1 MNRCIQIGKYF
12 SRRYLGQNGL
22 PTSYDSDH
30 FQFYS
35 THINRAKESQYSVAH
50 GFFGNTSGPVYPDGY
65 DEAGQ
70 PLFDTGL
77 TPIPSISTL
86 EHNTFVLLAASLW
99 FSPAYLFSHF
109 CIFVS
114 FSPTALRLA
123 HAHESSEV
131 FTNFHNSH
139 AEVYARL
146 FNQTGYTTS
155 GYDITN
161 VVDALMYIHDLGY
174 LFSFSV
180 IHSYLVYLD

>member
-1 MNRCIQIGKYF
+1 MNRCIQIGKFF
-12 SRRYLGQNGL
+12 SRRYLGQNGI

-30 FQFYS
+30 FLFYS
-35 THINRAKESQYSVAH
+35 THINRAKESQFSVAH

-99 FSPAYLFSHF
+99 FFSLPFFCF
-109 CIFVS
+109 CIFAF

-123 HAHESSEV
+123 HEHESSEV

-161 VVDALMYIHDLGY
+161 VVDALMYIHDLGCV
-174 LFSFSV
+174 FSFCV
-180 IHSYLVYLD
+180 MYPYFIILD